1 MYLVGARGCVSQ
13 RSKIVPFAIP
23 VGSPCVSK
31 FVDLRKIFHGDV
43 YETPS
48 LFPGVVR
55 RSVLPSLLRA
65 AGSFSSQLQGS
76 RFIMTEVVLSD
87 MGFNY
92 PIVVS
97 KRES

>member
-1 MYLVGARGCVSQ
+1 MVVCPNGR
-13 RSKIVPFAIP
+13 KIVPFAIP

-31 FVDLRKIFHGDV
+31 FIDVRKIFHGDF

-55 RSVLPSLLRA
+55 RSVPAESLLRA
-65 AGSFSSQLQGS
+65 ADSFSSQLQGS

-97 KRES
+97 QRES